1 MQDHPALDILGH
13 DGTVS
18 CCVSMNEMFSE
29 AEISIEYVPQE
40 LNAGHGIAPYLN
52 DYGFHGYDLISRRNQ
67 KEFVSGCVH
76 Y

>member
-1 MQDHPALDILGH
+1 
-13 DGTVS
+13 
-18 CCVSMNEMFSE
+18 MNEMFSE